1 MEEPVNGFQA
11 MIAILY
17 DSAVEILG
25 IICSASIAWC
35 LSLPMDNADFSSMPY
50 KMSTVCI
57 PIIVSLYFNDKKVG
71 CLEEE
76 ARQFLEEPSEDQPR
90 GFPVVLIFHAIV
102 TISLW
107 FMHYQV
113 QQNEK
118 NSEMV
123 MKLKKD
129 LKEARETKKLK

>member
-1 MEEPVNGFQA
+1 M
-11 MIAILY
+11 
-17 DSAVEILG
+17 
-25 IICSASIAWC
+25 
-35 LSLPMDNADFSSMPY
+35 
-50 KMSTVCI
+50 
-57 PIIVSLYFNDKKVG
+57 IVSLYFNNKKVG

-76 ARQFLEEPSEDQPR
+76 VRQFLEEPSEEQPR

-118 NSEMV
+118 HIEMV
-123 MKLKKD
+123 LKLKKD
-129 LKEARETKKLK
+129 LQEARETKKTK

>member
-1 MEEPVNGFQA
+1 MEEPINGFQA

-25 IICSASIAWC
+25 II
-35 LSLPMDNADFSSMPY
+35 SSMPY

-57 PIIVSLYFNDKKVG
+57 PMIVSLYLNNKKVG
-71 CLEEE
+71 CLEQEV
-76 ARQFLEEPSEDQPR
+76 RQFLEEPSEDQPR